1 MTFFKFR
8 DILRTCTL
16 PAVLL
21 TSSRLLSS
29 LQDIA
34 NMACVAISAVITFYR
49 NSQVLGRFRSRISF
63 RDDFESFRNFKRHV
77 ESFLGL
83 KEKAIELGVNC
94 FDLKLECMLCP
105 IH

>member
-8 DILRTCTL
+8 DILRAFTL

-29 LQDIA
+29 PLCETLQTWQPL
-34 NMACVAISAVITFYR
+34 VRSLLFTE
-49 NSQVLGRFRSRISF
+49 VLERFRSRSSF
-63 RDDFESFRNFKRHV
+63 RDDLESFRNFKCHV

-83 KEKAIELGVNC
+83 KQKAIELGVNC